1 MSKGYKTRGGTN
13 LLNFKVVGGTTE
25 PDNPKENTIWV
36 NTAQKITGWY
46 FHPTQPENMGNGEVW
61 FCTGATSLAAFDA
74 LKKNSIMVY
83 PLNANQMVDGALV
96 NVTAKSYQN
105 GEWVDWILYLYDK
118 GNLFENVTGGWDV
131 NTYGGA
137 TLKFNASSVR
147 ITAANTGTACR
158 ATMRTKNKIDVT
170 NASKLRVHVV
180 SAVARNDG
188 YTSQRVGL
196 CDSLEFVYAWTQD
209 RVAQID
215 TDLGGSDFYIE
226 LDVSDVSGSHYAFF
240 TSGDGAKSS
249 IYTEIDRIEVA

>member
-105 GEWVDWILYLYDK
+105 GEWVDWITYLYKTGD
-118 GNLFENVTGGWDV
+118 ECIDITGGWEQV
-131 NTYGGA
+131 TVGTYWNKGSVVRNA
-137 TLKFNASSVR
+137 NSITLQVSTKQQSILRTTNAFVPRGNSLSVR
-147 ITAANTGTACR
+147 LLEINGSLVAGIIRDGFEVSYANAIAKIDITAPGQHLLNIGSVDEKVYVALWISKESGTSS
-158 ATMRTKNKIDVT
+158 ATFDEV
-170 NASKLRVHVV
+170 
-180 SAVARNDG
+180 
-188 YTSQRVGL
+188 YVG
-196 CDSLEFVYAWTQD
+196 
-209 RVAQID
+209 
-215 TDLGGSDFYIE
+215 
-226 LDVSDVSGSHYAFF
+226 
-240 TSGDGAKSS
+240 
-249 IYTEIDRIEVA
+249 